1 MKKSPI
7 RVGVLG
13 FDGINGLDLVGPLE
27 AFAHA
32 AYVDAAQAARQSY
45 EVFVIG
51 LTKKAFS
58 GESGMRFLPHCSLAD
73 APALDTL
80 VIPGG
85 AGLRVEA
92 TTRKV
97 AGWVATRAPRL
108 RRIASVCTGVFGFAP
123 TGLLDGRR
131 VATHWRFADAVA
143 KRFPKLQVDGA
154 AIFIKDGPYYTSGGV
169 TAGIDLALALIEED
183 LGPRAALAVARE
195 LLVYVK
201 RPGGQEQYSEPLRF
215 QARAADRY
223 ADLIAWIGAHL
234 ERDLS
239 IAALA
244 ERTHLSPRQF
254 ARRFAAAFGSTP
266 ADYVEN
272 VRLGEARRR
281 LADAHSAIE
290 QIARSVGFNSA
301 DSFRRAFERRFGI
314 APSAYRERFGITT
327 PRSAS
332 AFPTMENIE

>member
-1 MKKSPI
+1 MKKGPI

-32 AYVDAAQAARQSY
+32 AYVDAAHAARQPY

-51 LTKKAFS
+51 MTKKAFS
-58 GESGMRFLPHCSLAD
+58 GESGMHFLPHYSLAD

-80 VIPGG
+80 LIPGG

-97 AGWVATRAPRL
+97 AGWVAARAPRL
-108 RRIASVCTGVFGFAP
+108 RRIASVCTGIYGFAP

-131 VATHWRFADAVA
+131 VATHWRYAEAVA
-143 KRFPKLQVDGA
+143 QRFPKLRVDGA
-154 AIFIKDGPYYTSGGV
+154 ALFIKDGCYYTSGGV

-234 ERDLS
+234 DHDLS
-239 IAALA
+239 VAALA

-254 ARRFAAAFGSTP
+254 ARRFGAAFGSTP
-266 ADYVEN
+266 ANYVEN

-281 LADAHSAIE
+281 LSEVDSAIE
-290 QIARSVGFNSA
+290 PIARSVGFNSA

-314 APSAYRERFGITT
+314 APSAYRERFGISA
-327 PRSAS
+327 PRFTS
-332 AFPTMENIE
+332 AFPVMEKIE

>member
-1 MKKSPI
+1 MKKGPI

-32 AYVDAAQAARQSY
+32 TYVDAAPAARQPY

-51 LTKKAFS
+51 LTKKAFA

-97 AGWVATRAPRL
+97 ARWVAARAPRL
-108 RRIASVCTGVFGFAP
+108 RRIASVCTGIYGFAP

-131 VATHWRFADAVA
+131 VATHWRFAEAVA
-143 KRFPKLQVDGA
+143 QRFPRLHVDGA
-154 AIFIKDGPYYTSGGV
+154 ALFIKDGSYYTSGGV

-234 ERDLS
+234 DHDLS
-239 IAALA
+239 VAALA
-244 ERTHLSPRQF
+244 ERTHLGQRQF

-266 ADYVEN
+266 AGYVEN

-281 LADAHSAIE
+281 LSEADSGIE

-314 APSAYRERFGITT
+314 APSAYRERFGITA
-327 PRSAS
+327 PRLAS
-332 AFPTMENIE
+332 AFPAMEKIE

>member
-1 MKKSPI
+1 MKKASI

-32 AYVDAAQAARQSY
+32 SYVDSGHAGGHPY
-45 EVFVIG
+45 EVCVIG
-51 LTKKAFS
+51 MTKKAFT
-58 GESGMRFLPHCSLAD
+58 GEAGMRFMPHYSLAD

-97 AGWVATRAPRL
+97 AAWVSARAPRL
-108 RRIASVCTGVFGFAP
+108 RRIASVCTGVYGFAP

-131 VATHWRFADAVA
+131 VATHWRFAEAVA
-143 KRFPKLQVDGA
+143 ERFPKLRVDGA
-154 AIFIKDGPYYTSGGV
+154 ALFIKDGPFYTSGGV

-183 LGPRAALAVARE
+183 LGPGAALAVARE

-223 ADLIAWIGAHL
+223 ADLVAWIGAHL
-234 ERDLS
+234 DHDLS
-239 IAALA
+239 VTALA
-244 ERTHLSPRQF
+244 ARAHLSPRQF
-254 ARRFAAAFGSTP
+254 ARRFAAALGSTP
-266 ADYVEN
+266 ADYVER

-281 LADAHSAIE
+281 LAEANSAIE
-290 QIARSVGFNSA
+290 RIALSVGFHSA
-301 DSFRRAFERRFGI
+301 DAFRRAFERRFGI
-314 APSAYRERFGITT
+314 APSAYRERFGMTA
-327 PRSAS
+327 PRFRTGSPAL
-332 AFPTMENIE
+332 E

>member
-281 LADAHSAIE
+281 LADADSAIE